1 MKLTVPRAALHVA
14 LTQAAR
20 IVERRTTI
28 PILANVRIETEGER
42 LLRLT
47 ATDLDL
53 EVRLRLEATI
63 EEPGATTVPT
73 HTFAALVAKYDGDTV
88 AIATKGEDATLTL
101 SCSRSR
107 ATLQRLPVEDHP
119 ALDEGAATHRF
130 ALPAA
135 SLVEALDAVA
145 FAISTEETRYYLNGV
160 HLTAAETI
168 DGTAR
173 LGLVATDGH
182 RLARWRGPLP
192 EGASGMPSVIVPRK
206 TVGEIR
212 KIAAEGAK
220 GGHDQVAI
228 ALDESKIRFEIGETI
243 LVSKLIDGTYPD
255 YGRVIPA
262 AFETEARVDRA
273 ELVAALDRVTTV
285 ASERGR
291 AVKCGFFGDEMR
303 LEVANPDVGFATE
316 TLRIETSDATSLEIG
331 FNGAYLKAVA
341 DALGGDTIA
350 VRLPDNPGAPTVFV
364 PVPETRDGADLL
376 VVLMPMR
383 V

>member
-20 IVERRTTI
+20 VVERRTTI
-28 PILANVRIETEGER
+28 PILANVRIETEGDR

-53 EVRLRLEATI
+53 EIRLRLEATI
-63 EEPGATTVPT
+63 EEAGATTVPA
-73 HTFAALVAKYDGDTV
+73 HTFAALVAKYDGDTI
-88 AIATKGEDATLTL
+88 AIATKGDDATLTL
-101 SCSRSR
+101 SCGRSR

-119 ALDEGAATHRF
+119 SLVEGAATHRF

-135 SLVEALDAVA
+135 ALVEALDAVS

-192 EGASGMPSVIVPRK
+192 EGASGMPGVIVPRK

-212 KIAAEGAK
+212 KIAAEGGK
-220 GGHDQVAI
+220 SGHDQVVI

-255 YGRVIPA
+255 YGRAIPTTFGA
-262 AFETEARVDRA
+262 EARVDRA
-273 ELVAALDRVTTV
+273 ELGAALDRVTTV

-291 AVKCGFFGDEMR
+291 AVKCGFSSDELR
-303 LEVANPDVGFATE
+303 LEVANADVGSASE
-316 TLRIETSDATSLEIG
+316 TLRVETTDAAQIEIG
-331 FNGAYLKAVA
+331 FNGTYLKAVA
-341 DALGGDTIA
+341 EAIGGDTLA

-364 PVPETRDGADLL
+364 PAPETHDGADRL